1 MVARKIIQLTIDIK
15 TAICYNVIKLNER
28 RNNKMRYMV
37 QTNSNEYLCFN
48 DEETKSFYE
57 SIGYWV
63 MDMENLY
70 I

>member
-1 MVARKIIQLTIDIK
+1 MW
-15 TAICYNVIKLNER
+15 ICYNVYKLNER
-28 RNNKMRYMV
+28 RKNKMRYMV

>member
-1 MVARKIIQLTIDIK
+1 MLAIIIN
-15 TAICYNVIKLNER
+15 ICYNRIKLSER
-28 RNNKMRYMV
+28 RYIIMRYMV
-37 QTNSNEYLCFN
+37 QTNSKEYLCFN

>member
-1 MVARKIIQLTIDIK
+1 MW
-15 TAICYNVIKLNER
+15 ICYNVIKLNER
-28 RNNKMRYMV
+28 RNKIMRYMV
-37 QTNSNEYLCFN
+37 QTNSNEYLCFS

-70 I
+70 V

>member
-1 MVARKIIQLTIDIK
+1 
-15 TAICYNVIKLNER
+15 
-28 RNNKMRYMV
+28 MRYMV
-37 QTNSNEYLCFN
+37 QTNSNGYVCFN

-57 SIGYWV
+57 SIGYLV